1 MKRMMTN
8 KEVVD
13 IVNDT
18 VKQPTYYRN
27 CFEFRD
33 AEESASAT
41 THCTFNI
48 FSTLN
53 MTRWAPTIDD
63 IYQNSSQLFLDDMP
77 YLATG
82 HYNNYPI
89 VSIMYDSLTTNWT
102 FYYVA
107 NGKLAYSYFHVGEQG
122 AFGFN
127 VNTEEIY

>member
-8 KEVVD
+8 KD
-13 IVNDT
+13 IIKLINENAPKV
-18 VKQPTYYRN
+18 TYYRN

-41 THCTFNI
+41 THCTFNVM
-48 FSTLN
+48 STLN
-53 MTRWAPTIDD
+53 MARWQPTIDD
-63 IYQNSSQLFLDDMP
+63 IQYNSSQLFLDDMP

-82 HYNNYPI
+82 HYKTYPI

-107 NGKLAYSYFHVGEQG
+107 NGKLLHNHFHVGEQG
-122 AFGFN
+122 AFAFN
-127 VNTEEIY
+127 VDTEEIY

>member
-8 KEVVD
+8 DEVID

-18 VKQPTYYRN
+18 VVQPTLYRN

-41 THCTFNI
+41 IHCTFNVLAEYPFEDVDI
-48 FSTLN
+48 TEQ
-53 MTRWAPTIDD
+53 D
-63 IYQNSSQLFLDDMP
+63 IYDNAGIVKDDMP

-82 HYNNYPI
+82 HYKNYPI
-89 VSIMYDSLTTNWT
+89 VSIMFDSLTRNWT

-107 NGKLAYSYFHVGEQG
+107 NGKLLYEYFHVGEQG
-122 AFGFN
+122 AFAFN